1 MKELVFFWR
10 PGCEYC
16 TKMIGVIDEIALEHP
31 EIHVTKLNV
40 EEKTPMVN
48 HYYKLYDIN
57 AVPATI
63 GLIDGKLIDGHVG
76 LTSKF
81 MAMSLLG

>member
-16 TKMIGVIDEIALEHP
+16 TQMTKVIDELASEHP
-31 EIHVTKLNV
+31 EIQITKLNV
-40 EEKTPMVN
+40 EEKNPIVD
-48 HYYKLYDIN
+48 HYYKLYSIN
-57 AVPATI
+57 AVPTTI
-63 GLIDGKLIDGHVG
+63 GLVDGKLIDGHVG